1 MGGLA
6 HQIDKVR
13 IAAFARR
20 SRAGGTSHP
29 LKEKL
34 VIQNER
40 IEIVEYLRGIA
51 SLAVAWFHF
60 TNTYSYGPVR
70 SSGAYGYLGVEVFFV
85 ISGFII
91 PYSLMTTYGNYT
103 LADSW
108 HFLGRRMTRLEP
120 PYLLSIVVALML
132 WHASASAPGFAGA
145 PPSYTIGQI
154 AAHIL
159 YLVPL
164 TSHSWIL
171 PVYWTLAYE
180 FVFYISVAF
189 LFPLIGRRQVNWAWA
204 VVAAVAIISV
214 SFGAPSRLLLFIIGF
229 GIYRF

>member
-1 MGGLA
+1 M
-6 HQIDKVR
+6 
-13 IAAFARR
+13 
-20 SRAGGTSHP
+20 
-29 LKEKL
+29 
-34 VIQNER
+34 IQNER